1 MQYGKEE
8 LQVEYKHCVDDIM
21 DFASNSAKLFY
32 RKLALQYWILLVN
45 IKNRSQEQSH
55 YKEKGNDETIYEQLT
70 TINQEIMEQFNE
82 ENEKGRFV
90 NTIPQT
96 TSTIPEDI
104 QSDKQCNQSIK

>member
-45 IKNRSQEQSH
+45 IIHRYQEQSH
-55 YKEKGNDETIYEQLT
+55 YKEKGNEETIYEQLT
-70 TINQEIMEQFNE
+70 TINQEIIEQFNE
-82 ENEKGRFV
+82 EYEKGRFV
-90 NTIPQT
+90 NPIPQT
-96 TSTIPEDI
+96 TSIPEDMK
-104 QSDKQCNQSIK
+104 SDKQYNQSVK

>member
-45 IKNRSQEQSH
+45 IKNWSQE
-55 YKEKGNDETIYEQLT
+55 
-70 TINQEIMEQFNE
+70 
-82 ENEKGRFV
+82 
-90 NTIPQT
+90 
-96 TSTIPEDI
+96 
-104 QSDKQCNQSIK
+104 